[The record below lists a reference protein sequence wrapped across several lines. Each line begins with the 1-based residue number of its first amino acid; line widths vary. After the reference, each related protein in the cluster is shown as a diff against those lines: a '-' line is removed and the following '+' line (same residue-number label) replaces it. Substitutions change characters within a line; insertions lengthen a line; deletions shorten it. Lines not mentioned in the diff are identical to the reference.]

1 MESSIHTI
9 ACNNLLILFAVVTM
23 TGIICSKL
31 SDILKVPDVV
41 LFLIAGIF
49 IGPSVLK
56 FIDISQYQVE
66 NQLILTFGSAFI
78 LYMGGKEI
86 SLKVL
91 KNVKI
96 SVLLLSSVGVLISAF
111 LMQQVI
117 GLSFGTSAM
126 VALLAGSII
135 ASTDPA
141 TLVPIFNQI
150 KIDRRVSQTVIS
162 ESAFNDAT
170 GAILTSAVL
179 AIMLSGKF
187 SLEENLYQLVIMI
200 IIGLVVGLLTGVI
213 LLALVNDSPRGIFK
227 DYTPIISIISV
238 IIAYELST
246 ALGGSGYMSCFIVG
260 IVTGN
265 KQNFKLW
272 LSQKSYDADCH
283 VAETLGTICRMCIF
297 IILGS
302 QVDLQVVGKYFV
314 PSIISVLC
322 FMFIV
327 RPICVLACTLVD
339 RQAKWKKN
347 EILFMM
353 WVRETGVIPAAL
365 CGIVTSMNIPGKEVI
380 SSVVFMTILIT
391 LIIQGAS
398 TKFVAKKLN
407 LLIEDNKVA
416 SETDAL

>member
-91 KNVKI
+91 KNVKV

-314 PSIISVLC
+314 PSVISVAC

-327 RPICVLACTLVD
+327 RPISVLACTLVD

-347 EILFMM
+347 EIFFMM

-365 CGIVTSMNIPGKEVI
+365 CGIVTSMNIPGKEII

-391 LIIQGAS
+391 LIIQGSS
-398 TKFVAKKLN
+398 TKFVAKKLG
-407 LLIEDNKVA
+407 LLIEDKPTEENKGLV
-416 SETDAL
+416 